1 MIFLGRKIFFFFSF
15 ILLSAASVYCLS
27 FVCGYALSPDS
38 SDAVISKAS
47 AQKNE
52 LILDFWAEES
62 KIVDASAPKS
72 SDKSASGGEGDI
84 SAAANGKAKGKIVSR
99 TIDSSAANLKYQK
112 IYIKNQT
119 GLSIDL
125 KTELLAPPKLKIT
138 KTDEPQVL
146 IVHTHTTECYMN
158 EERNYYTD
166 SDATR
171 TTNDNGNITAVGKV
185 LKENLAKKG
194 IAAVH
199 ATEKHDYPE
208 YSGSYSR
215 AEETIKKYLKK
226 YPSIKVVVDLHRD
239 SVTDQNGAKAALVT
253 NINGKKA
260 AQVMLVSGCQ
270 SGSVTGFENWKEN
283 FRLAI
288 RLQQTMEVL
297 YPTLARP
304 ILFTA
309 RKYNQHLTTGSL
321 LIECGTE
328 ANTLE
333 QAKYSAELLADCLA
347 STLNMLKD

>member
-1 MIFLGRKIFFFFSF
+1 MGKKIFFFFSF
-15 ILLSAASVYCLS
+15 LLLSTASVYCLS
-27 FVCGYALSPDS
+27 FICGFALSSENLTPVASKGTVEANRFFTDFFEEEDLLS
-38 SDAVISKAS
+38 S
-47 AQKNE
+47 
-52 LILDFWAEES
+52 
-62 KIVDASAPKS
+62 
-72 SDKSASGGEGDI
+72 SASSKTANETTSSNNTDI
-84 SAAANGKAKGKIVSR
+84 SAATNGKAKGKISSR

-119 GLSIDL
+119 GLSVDI
-125 KTELLAPPKLKIT
+125 KAELLTAPKLKLVT
-138 KTDEPQVL
+138 TNEPQVL

-158 EERNYYTD
+158 EERTYYTELD
-166 SDATR
+166 NTR
-171 TTNDNGNITAVGKV
+171 TTNEKENITAVGKV
-185 LKENLAKKG
+185 LKENLDKKG
-194 IAAVH
+194 IVSVH

-215 AEETIKKYLKK
+215 AEDTIKKYLKK
-226 YPSIKVVVDLHRD
+226 YPSIKVVIDLHRD
-239 SVTDQNGAKAALVT
+239 SVTDENKAKSALVA

-270 SGSVTGFENWKEN
+270 SGSVTGFPNWKEN

-309 RKYNQHLTTGSL
+309 RKYNQHLTNGSL

-347 STLNMLKD
+347 STLNMLKE

>member
-1 MIFLGRKIFFFFSF
+1 MGRKMFFFFSF
-15 ILLSAASVYCLS
+15 LLLSAASIYCIN
-27 FVCGYALSPDS
+27 FVCSHALSGDYKIPENSKISAETRADFTDFFKGEENHNESLSGDS
-38 SDAVISKAS
+38 SPKTAS
-47 AQKNE
+47 S
-52 LILDFWAEES
+52 EES
-62 KIVDASAPKS
+62 TLTTKTDS
-72 SDKSASGGEGDI
+72 
-84 SAAANGKAKGKIVSR
+84 KAKGKIINR
-99 TIDSSAANLKYQK
+99 YIDSSAANLKYQK

-119 GLSIDL
+119 GQNINL
-125 KTELLAPPKLKIT
+125 KTELLTLPKIKIAT
-138 KTDEPQVL
+138 TNEPQIL

-158 EERNYYTD
+158 EERGYYTD

-171 TTNDNGNITAVGKV
+171 TTNEEKNIVAVGKV
-185 LKENLAKKG
+185 LKENLEENG
-194 IAAVH
+194 IISIH
-199 ATEKHDYPE
+199 ATEKHDHPE

-239 SVTDQNGAKAALVT
+239 SVTDENGTKSALVT
-253 NINGKKA
+253 EIEGKKA

-270 SGSVTGFENWKEN
+270 SGSVTGFPNWREN

-304 ILFTA
+304 ILFTE
-309 RKYNQHLTTGSL
+309 RKYNQHLSTGSL

-333 QAKYSAELLADCLA
+333 QAKYSAELLAKSLA
-347 STLNMLKD
+347 STLNMLKTN

>member
-1 MIFLGRKIFFFFSF
+1 MCRRIFCFFSF
-15 ILLSAASVYCLS
+15 ILLSVASVYCLS
-27 FVCGYALSPDS
+27 MVCGYALSPEADPS
-38 SDAVISKAS
+38 VTADTSVQINGIFAGF
-47 AQKNE
+47 
-52 LILDFWAEES
+52 LGEES
-62 KIVDASAPKS
+62 PEVTFYSPKS
-72 SDKSASGGEGDI
+72 SEQTNTDNKTDI
-84 SAAANGKAKGKIVSR
+84 SAAAKGKAKGKIVSR
-99 TIDSSAANLKYQK
+99 TVESSAANLKYQK
-112 IYIKNQT
+112 IYVKNQT

-125 KTELLAPPKLKIT
+125 KAELLTPPKLKIT
-138 KTDEPQVL
+138 KTDAPQVL

-158 EERNYYTD
+158 EERGYYTD
-166 SDATR
+166 ADATR
-171 TTNDNGNITAVGKV
+171 TTDESRNVAAVGEV

-194 IAAVH
+194 ITALH

-226 YPSIKVVVDLHRD
+226 YPTIKVVVDLHRD
-239 SVTDQNGAKAALVT
+239 SVTDENGAKSALVA

-260 AQVMLVSGCQ
+260 AQLMLVSGCQ
-270 SGSVTGFENWKEN
+270 SGSVTGFKNWREN

-309 RKYNQHLTTGSL
+309 RRYNQHLTTGSL

-347 STLNMLKD
+347 STLNMLG